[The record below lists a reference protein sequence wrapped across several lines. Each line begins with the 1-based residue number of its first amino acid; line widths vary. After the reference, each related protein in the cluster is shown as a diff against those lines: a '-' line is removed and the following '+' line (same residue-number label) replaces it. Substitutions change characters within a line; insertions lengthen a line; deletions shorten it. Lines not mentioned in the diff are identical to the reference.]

1 MGEPAVR
8 RMLAIRAETDLR
20 SVVRDRQEKS
30 RCRREPAKP
39 PLHSATAMRCEA
51 GIRRLPLLAS
61 FVALAVSC
69 ATFATGEDDRPV
81 ARVTT
86 PAALA
91 APDAARVLDR
101 VVAIGASATAGFGV
115 VASDRSRPELGSFP
129 VPLAAAIGAAFE
141 PSATTL
147 DFGSGFFFLEPSE
160 VGERAIEKAIDA
172 KPTCV
177 VAIDFLFW
185 FLYGADDGNGGRLA
199 NEAGRMDKL
208 ELGLALLGRIP
219 PEIPLVV
226 GDLPDMREAVGRILS
241 ASQVPTPE
249 TLAKANERVLA
260 WIAERPNAFRF
271 RLADTTGRLARGEP
285 VFVAGVKVEPRP
297 NAPLLQPDRLHP
309 TFRGTVTLG
318 LQVADTLEAAFGT
331 PVAGRVVRDE
341 TVAAART
348 RTVAGEREA
357 ERRAERRSRP
367 TAPVATDGNV
377 SGSGA
382 PPAAR

>member
-1 MGEPAVR
+1 
-8 RMLAIRAETDLR
+8 
-20 SVVRDRQEKS
+20 
-30 RCRREPAKP
+30 
-39 PLHSATAMRCEA
+39 MRCEA

-367 TAPVATDGNV
+367 TAPVATDGNF